1 MCRWCAAVWS
11 ERCAEWGGWQAACSS
26 GDCQKFCLRWTC
38 LCRAAQ
44 LTGPG
49 HHSYSLLYHWWRCWR
64 WRGRVQG
71 VAYLHTVQWANEGRI
86 RPMGRVFP
94 GWNHCFKLLSLFRRC
109 WLGDRRGFCGVYL
122 YPQLNL
128 EKLLIRRLSKQALS
142 VCVCVC
148 CWYDTVVLLIAKFF
162 IVLLISSGVICL
174 GGLLSCCINKD
185 LS

>member
-11 ERCAEWGGWQAACSS
+11 ERRAEWGGWQAARSS
-26 GDCQKFCLRWTC
+26 GDCQKLYLRWTC

-49 HHSYSLLYHWWRCWR
+49 HHSYSPLCHWWRCWR
-64 WRGRVQG
+64 EEAVYRAWHPFHMVQL
-71 VAYLHTVQWANEGRI
+71 VSEGRI
-86 RPMGRVFP
+86 KPMGRVFP

-109 WLGDRRGFCGVYL
+109 WLGDRSGFCGVYL

-128 EKLLIRRLSKQALS
+128 EKLLIRRLVKQALS
-142 VCVCVC
+142 VCVLC
-148 CWYDTVVLLIAKFF
+148 CWHDTVVQLIAKFF
-162 IVLLISSGVICL
+162 IVLLISSSVICL